1 MSAGCCFYGI
11 KIGIAA
17 NSCAEI
23 NIFTVRFL
31 VEFQN
36 MTNTNAKTSNLIFL
50 VIVAALGYFVD
61 IYDLVIFSIV
71 RLQSFKDIGVR
82 PENMRTDGEFV
93 LNMQMGGL
101 LLGGIFWGIIGD
113 KFGRIKV
120 LFGSILLYSVANFVN
135 GMVHTV
141 EMYGIVRFIAGIG
154 LTGELG
160 AGITLVSET
169 MSKNNR
175 GYGTMIVAVVGLF
188 GAAVAATVASHFTW
202 QTAYFVGGGL
212 GLLLLLLRA
221 NTFESGL
228 YKEVKHSDVSRGNF
242 LMLFNNRKRFFKY
255 LFCILIGAPLWYV
268 VGILVTQAPEIGKA
282 LHSTTVLS
290 AGTGILYTYFGIA
303 AGDLVAG
310 LFAQLTRSRK
320 LTMMIFHVLSLI
332 SVFVYL
338 KTDGINPHQFIWL
351 CLFMGFTCGYWATF
365 VTIASEQFGT
375 NIRATVT
382 TTVPN
387 FVRGAL
393 IPITYVFEKLVLH
406 FGIIG
411 SAKLMMVILIVIAF
425 LSMTQLKESFGKD
438 LDYVEDNDVN
448 PNAAFNV

>member
-1 MSAGCCFYGI
+1 MTSSDSAS
-11 KIGIAA
+11 KR
-17 NSCAEI
+17 
-23 NIFTVRFL
+23 NI
-31 VEFQN
+31 
-36 MTNTNAKTSNLIFL
+36 IFL
-50 VIVAALGYFVD
+50 VVVAALGYFVD

-71 RLQSFKDIGVR
+71 RLQSFKDIGVK
-82 PENMRTDGEFV
+82 PEDMRTDGEFV

-101 LLGGIFWGIIGD
+101 LIGGILWGIIGD

-120 LFGSILLYSVANFVN
+120 LFGSILLYSVANFAN
-135 GMVHTV
+135 GLVHTV
-141 EMYGIVRFIAGIG
+141 EMYAIVRFLAGIG
-154 LTGELG
+154 LAGELG

-169 MSKNNR
+169 ISKNKR

-188 GAAVAATVASHFTW
+188 GAAVAATVAKHYTW

-212 GLLLLLLRA
+212 GFLLLLLRA
-221 NTFESGL
+221 GTFESGMF
-228 YKEVKHSDVSRGNF
+228 KEVKHSNVSRGNM

-255 LFCILIGAPLWYV
+255 LCCILMGAPLWFV

-282 LHSTTVLS
+282 LQATSVLS

-303 AGDLVAG
+303 AGDLFAG
-310 LFAQLTRSRK
+310 LLAQFTRSRK
-320 LTMMIFHVLSLI
+320 LTMMLFHVLSLI

-338 KTDGINPHQFIWL
+338 RTTQINEQQFIWL
-351 CLFMGFTCGYWATF
+351 CLFLGFSCGYWATF

-393 IPITYVFEKLVLH
+393 IPITYVFELLVH
-406 FGIIG
+406 RYGIINSG
-411 SAKLMMVILIVIAF
+411 RMMMVLLIVIAF
-425 LSMTQLKESFGKD
+425 ISVSQLKESFAKD
-438 LDYVEDNDVN
+438 LDYIEDDDLPETNTASTVS
-448 PNAAFNV
+448 V